1 MSVSPVQP
9 DPSMI
14 GGVSKAPFALMPN
27 PVRLFRERANRF
39 EVLAEGSRLAPY
51 LKFLAG
57 IAQIQSELASTL
69 SPLEPI
75 PADQVERARANAMP
89 PIDRLAMA
97 SSPDCRQ
104 VLQQFLERMEGLEKP
119 PVAAEALAQV
129 RAADDETLSWMIGNV
144 VADNLPVE
152 SLAHHLY
159 IAAAIQIH
167 AARLAAGL
175 DGSRLV
181 PIRIGVCPTC
191 GGKPIA
197 SMVIGFH
204 GAEGARYA
212 CCSSCTTMWNEV
224 RIKCLACGSTKGIGY
239 RAVETG
245 DEEATIK
252 AEVCDSCNSWIKI
265 LYQNKNPSL
274 EVVADDVASLGLDL
288 LMKDTEYKRAG
299 FDPFLMG
306 Y

>member
-1 MSVSPVQP
+1 MV
-9 DPSMI
+9 
-14 GGVSKAPFALMPN
+14 GGVPKAPFALMPSLA
-27 PVRLFRERANRF
+27 RLFKERADRF

-51 LKFLAG
+51 LRFLAR
-57 IAQIQSELASTL
+57 IARIQSELASAL
-69 SPLEPI
+69 PVLEPI
-75 PADQVERARANAMP
+75 AADQLERARANAMP
-89 PIDRLAMA
+89 PIDRSLMA
-97 SSPDCRQ
+97 SSPECRQ
-104 VLQQFLERMEGLEKP
+104 LLHKFLEAAEVLEKP
-119 PVAAEALAQV
+119 AAAAEALAQV
-129 RAADDETLSWMIGNV
+129 RAADEETLVWMIGNV
-144 VADNLPVE
+144 ITDNLPDE

-167 AARLAAGL
+167 AARLAASL

-181 PIRIGVCPTC
+181 PIRVGVCPAC
-191 GGKPIA
+191 GGKPVA

-212 CCSSCTTMWNEV
+212 CCSCCATMWNEV
-224 RIKCLACGSTKGIGY
+224 RVKCLACGSTKGIGY

-245 DEEATIK
+245 DEEATVK
-252 AEVCDSCNSWIKI
+252 AEVCDTCNSWVKI

-274 EVVADDVASLGLDL
+274 EAVADDVASLGLDL
-288 LMKDTEYKRAG
+288 LMKDTEYRRAG

>member
-1 MSVSPVQP
+1 MV
-9 DPSMI
+9 
-14 GGVSKAPFALMPN
+14 GGVPKAPFALMPN
-27 PVRLFRERANRF
+27 LARLFKERADRF

-51 LKFLAG
+51 LRFLAG
-57 IAQIQSELASTL
+57 IARIQSELASA
-69 SPLEPI
+69 SPVLEPI
-75 PADQVERARANAMP
+75 PAEQLERARANAMP
-89 PIDRLAMA
+89 PIDRSLMA

-104 VLQQFLERMEGLEKP
+104 LLQQFLEAAEALEKP
-119 PVAAEALAQV
+119 ATAAEALAQV
-129 RAADDETLSWMIGNV
+129 RAADEETLVWIIGNV
-144 VADNLPVE
+144 ITDNLPDE

-167 AARLAAGL
+167 AARLAASL

-181 PIRIGVCPTC
+181 PIRVGVCPAC
-191 GGKPIA
+191 GGKPVA

-212 CCSSCTTMWNEV
+212 CCSCCATMWNEV
-224 RIKCLACGSTKGIGY
+224 RVKCLACGSTKGIGY

-245 DEEATIK
+245 DEEATVK
-252 AEVCDSCNSWIKI
+252 AEVCDTCNSWVKI

-274 EVVADDVASLGLDL
+274 EAIADDVASLGLDL
-288 LMKDTEYKRAG
+288 LMKDTEYRRAG

>member
-14 GGVSKAPFALMPN
+14 GGVPKAPFALTPH
-27 PVRLFRERANRF
+27 PVRLFKERASRF

-57 IAQIQSELASTL
+57 IAQIQSELSSTL
-69 SPLEPI
+69 PPPKPL

-97 SSPDCRQ
+97 SSTDCRQ

-119 PVAAEALAQV
+119 PAAAEALAQV
-129 RAADDETLSWMIGNV
+129 RAADEETSSWMIGNV
-144 VADNLPVE
+144 ITDNLPVE

-159 IAAAIQIH
+159 VAAAIQIH
-167 AARLAAGL
+167 AARLASGL

-181 PIRIGVCPTC
+181 PIRVGICPTC
-191 GGKPIA
+191 GGKPAA

-212 CCSSCTTMWNEV
+212 CCSCCATMWNEV
-224 RIKCLACGSTKGIGY
+224 RVKCLACGSTKGIGY

-252 AEVCDSCNSWIKI
+252 AEVCDACNSWIKI

-299 FDPFLMG
+299 FDPFLTG